1 MVCLAFYTPKSV
13 NEWAQTIL
21 YALIRFLDHENIG
34 IGIKIIPIG
43 VEITK
48 YNNKRPENVEINY
61 VFNPK
66 WLPWGLKMDSKL
78 HFNDIIRFC
87 DHKNMGI
94 DPNLTHVGALV
105 FVL

>member
-43 VEITK
+43 VQNIIIK
-48 YNNKRPENVEINY
+48 D
-61 VFNPK
+61 PK
-66 WLPWGLKMDSKL
+66 
-78 HFNDIIRFC
+78 
-87 DHKNMGI
+87 
-94 DPNLTHVGALV
+94 T
-105 FVL
+105 